1 MQSLLWLLLAHP
13 HILKARSVI
22 LMWNWHSYELK
33 YCFKNNHKTDTYTSV
48 TDEIV
53 WHTAIVWLQLCW
65 FITVWFSSLKRHT
78 KSCQLKMS
86 VYYFSFLCMA
96 IKQIHLVKHWAQIP
110 SGPAVTNA
118 LGTTK
123 TKTTCISKCECRKK
137 WRTFVLFSTENLK
150 ENKAT

>member
-1 MQSLLWLLLAHP
+1 MQSLWLLLAHP

-22 LMWNWHSYELK
+22 LMWNWHSNTAL
-33 YCFKNNHKTDTYTSV
+33 KNNHKTDIYASV

-53 WHTAIVWLQLCW
+53 WQTVMVELQLCW
-65 FITVWFSSLKRHT
+65 FIAVWFSSLKRHT
-78 KSCQLKMS
+78 KSCQLKKS
-86 VYYFSFLCMA
+86 VYYFSFLCMVT
-96 IKQIHLVKHWAQIP
+96 KQIHLVKPWAQIP

-137 WRTFVLFSTENLK
+137 WRTFLLFSTENLK
-150 ENKAT
+150 ENQAT

>member
-22 LMWNWHSYELK
+22 LMWNWHFNTPIQY
-33 YCFKNNHKTDTYTSV
+33 HKTDTCASV

-53 WHTAIVWLQLCW
+53 WQIVRLQLCS
-65 FITVWFSSLKRHT
+65 FISVWFSSLKRHT

-86 VYYFSFLCMA
+86 VYYFSFLCMI
-96 IKQIHLVKHWAQIP
+96 IKQIHLVKPWAQIP

-123 TKTTCISKCECRKK
+123 AKTTCISKCECRKK
-137 WRTFVLFSTENLK
+137 WRTFLLFSTENLK
-150 ENKAT
+150 ENQAT